1 MSIATSGRPS
11 FGLGNNSHDPVKKVG
26 VRKKISNGVIGMAI
40 SAVVWVFALGTASK
54 CIIFAEQVYKGG
66 MAEFFSARMGELSFP
81 AFGLHYEGQLGAVI
95 AGAQALVVLAGL
107 GMTLSPGSGMRRLGS
122 MLLIAWAGLWIAGAA
137 SLVIEVPSS
146 QMVIV
151 TAASGVVFLCSVYR
165 GFKLW
170 NDKKPK
176 HAKG

>member
-11 FGLGNNSHDPVKKVG
+11 FGLSSNSQDDSKKVG
-26 VRKKISNGVIGMAI
+26 VRKKISRGVIGMTL
-40 SAVVWVFALGTASK
+40 SAVVWLFALGTASK

-66 MAEFFSARMGELSFP
+66 MAEFFSARLGGLTFP
-81 AFGLHYEGQLGAVI
+81 PFGLHYQGQLGAVI
-95 AGAQALVVLAGL
+95 AGGQALAVLAGL
-107 GMTLSPGSGMRRLGS
+107 GMSLSPTSGMRRLGS
-122 MLLIAWAGLWIAGAA
+122 MILISWAGLWIAGAA
-137 SLVIEVPSS
+137 SLVMEVPSS

-151 TAASGVVFLCSVYR
+151 TAASGMVFLCTIYR
-165 GFKLW
+165 GLHLW